1 MVSLLGKNI
10 ADAFLSPL
18 FRHRFPRVVVFTRD
32 TSSPVAKDLAER
44 GAELVKST
52 LADDAA
58 TLKTALKG
66 VDVLV
71 NALASREEAAP
82 GMDILAKTAIDA
94 GVRVYFPSEF
104 GV

>member
-1 MVSLLGKNI
+1 M
-10 ADAFLSPL
+10 
-18 FRHRFPRVVVFTRD
+18 VVFTRN

-44 GAELVKST
+44 GAELVKSI
-52 LADDAA
+52 LAEGDADD
-58 TLKTALKG
+58 TGTMKTALKG